1 MSHTLVI
8 MLVALF
14 FSALFSG
21 LEIAFVSADRLRF
34 EMDVERHTFSS
45 RLLERFFRNPN
56 IYISTMLVG
65 NNIALVL
72 YSTMMAHLIEMLLG
86 LIPGFNISS
95 EFVLIVIE
103 TLVSTAIV
111 IVVGEFV
118 PKTLFRSNPNGKL
131 NILAFPIYL
140 IYIILYPISL
150 FTTWLSRLLL
160 RMLGVR
166 IDKDNTAKA
175 FSKVDLDYFVQSGL
189 SGTEEDSQPD
199 QEVRIFQ
206 NVLDFSNV
214 KTRDCMVPR
223 NEICAV
229 EKGVSWNA
237 LRERFIET
245 GYSKILVY
253 DEDMDH
259 IIGYIHSSE
268 LFRHKDDWRDHIQT
282 VPFVPET
289 LAAQKLMK
297 QLMARKK
304 SLAVVV
310 DEFGGTSGIV
320 SLEDIIEEILG
331 DIQDEHDVTNLVAK
345 ETDDGWLLS
354 GRMEIDRVNSM
365 FGLSIPESDEY
376 MTVGGLILNKAK
388 GFPKVNEKINIGD
401 YSFRILKRGETK
413 IELVELTLL
422 NK

>member
-1 MSHTLVI
+1 MSHTLII

-14 FSALFSG
+14 LSALFSG

-34 EMDVERHTFSS
+34 ELDVENRTFSS
-45 RLLERFFRNPN
+45 RILERFFRNPN

-72 YSTMMAHLIEMLLG
+72 YSTMMAHLIEMLLPQDF
-86 LIPGFNISS
+86 IINTN
-95 EFVLIVIE
+95 EFLLIVLE
-103 TLVSTAIV
+103 TLVSTAVV

-118 PKTLFRSNPNGKL
+118 PKTIFRSNPNGKL

-150 FTTWLSRLLL
+150 FTTWLARMLL
-160 RMLGVR
+160 RLFGVR
-166 IDKDNTAKA
+166 IDKENTVKA
-175 FSKVDLDYFVQSGL
+175 FSKIDLDYFVQSGL
-189 SGTEEDSQPD
+189 SGTEEDNQPD

-214 KTRDCMVPR
+214 KTRECMVPR

-268 LFRHKDDWRDHIQT
+268 LFRHKDDWREHIQT
-282 VPFVPET
+282 MPFVPET

-304 SLAVVV
+304 SIAVVV

-320 SLEDIIEEILG
+320 SLEDIIEELLG
-331 DIQDEHDVTNLVAK
+331 DIEDEHDVMNLIAK
-345 ETDDGWLLS
+345 KTDDGYLLS
-354 GRMEIDRVNSM
+354 GRMEIDRVNGM
-365 FGLSIPESDEY
+365 FGLNIPESDEY
-376 MTVGGLILNKAK
+376 MTVGGLILTKAK
-388 GFPKVNEKINIGD
+388 GFPKVNEKISVGD

-413 IELVELTLL
+413 IELVELTL

>member
-21 LEIAFVSADRLRF
+21 LEIAFVQADRLRF

-45 RLLERFFRNPN
+45 RILERFFRNPN

-72 YSTMMAHLIEMLLG
+72 YSTMMAHLIEALLA
-86 LIPGFNISS
+86 LIPGFSITN
-95 EFVLIVIE
+95 EFLLIVIE

-111 IVVGEFV
+111 IVIGEFV

-150 FTTWLSRLLL
+150 FTTWLARILL
-160 RMLGVR
+160 RILGVR
-166 IDKDNTAKA
+166 IDKEKTAEA

-189 SGTEEDSQPD
+189 SGKEEDSQPD

-253 DEDMDH
+253 EEDMDH

-268 LFRHKDDWRDHIQT
+268 LFRHKNDWREHIQT

-331 DIQDEHDVTNLVAK
+331 DIQDEHDVTNLIAK
-345 ETDDGWLLS
+345 ETDEGWLLS

-388 GFPKVNEKINIGD
+388 GFPKVNEKINVGD

-413 IELVELTLL
+413 IELVELTL

>member
-1 MSHTLVI
+1 MTHTLVI

-56 IYISTMLVG
+56 IYISTILVG

-72 YSTMMAHLIEMLLG
+72 YSTMMAHLIEMLLPEG
-86 LIPGFNISS
+86 LISN
-95 EFVLIVIE
+95 EFLLIVVE

-111 IVVGEFV
+111 IVIGEFV
-118 PKTLFRSNPNGKL
+118 PKMLFRNNPNGKL

-150 FTTWLSRLLL
+150 FTTWLSRILL
-160 RMLGVR
+160 RIMGIR
-166 IDKDNTAKA
+166 IDKENTAKA

-223 NEICAV
+223 NEVCAV

-237 LRERFIET
+237 LREMFIET

-253 DEDMDH
+253 EEDMDH

-268 LFRHKDDWRDHIQT
+268 LFRHKNDWREHIQT

-331 DIQDEHDVTNLVAK
+331 DIQDEHDVTNLIAK
-345 ETDDGWLLS
+345 ETDEGWLLS

-365 FGLSIPESDEY
+365 FGLDIPESDEY

-388 GFPKVNEKINIGD
+388 GFPKVNEKINVGD

-413 IELVELTLL
+413 IELVELTL

>member
-1 MSHTLVI
+1 
-8 MLVALF
+8 MLVY
-14 FSALFSG
+14 
-21 LEIAFVSADRLRF
+21 V
-34 EMDVERHTFSS
+34 
-45 RLLERFFRNPN
+45 
-56 IYISTMLVG
+56 
-65 NNIALVL
+65 
-72 YSTMMAHLIEMLLG
+72 
-86 LIPGFNISS
+86 
-95 EFVLIVIE
+95 
-103 TLVSTAIV
+103 
-111 IVVGEFV
+111 
-118 PKTLFRSNPNGKL
+118 TLFTLFG
-131 NILAFPIYL
+131 
-140 IYIILYPISL
+140 IS
-150 FTTWLSRLLL
+150 TTWLSRIIL
-160 RMLGVR
+160 RILGVR
-166 IDKDNTAKA
+166 IDKENTVKA

-189 SGTEEDSQPD
+189 TGSEQDKEPD

-229 EKGVSWNA
+229 EKGVSWNE

-268 LFRHKDDWRDHIQT
+268 LFRYKDDWREHIQT
-282 VPFVPET
+282 MPFVPET

-304 SLAVVV
+304 SIAVVV

-331 DIQDEHDVTNLVAK
+331 DIEDEHDVMNLIAK
-345 ETDDGWLLS
+345 KTDDGWLLS
-354 GRMEIDRVNSM
+354 GRMEIDRVNEL
-365 FGLSIPESDEY
+365 FGLDIPESDEY
-376 MTVGGLILNKAK
+376 MTVGGLILTEAK
-388 GFPKVNEKINIGD
+388 GFPKVNEKVQVGD

-413 IELVELTLL
+413 IELVELT
-422 NK
+422 KTDS

>member
-1 MSHTLVI
+1 

-34 EMDVERHTFSS
+34 EMDVERRTFSS

-72 YSTMMAHLIEMLLG
+72 YSTMMARLIEMFLPQGFIEDDFLL
-86 LIPGFNISS
+86 
-95 EFVLIVIE
+95 VVIE

-111 IVVGEFV
+111 IVIGEFV

-150 FTTWLSRLLL
+150 FTTWLSRIIL
-160 RMLGVR
+160 RMFGVR
-166 IDKDNTAKA
+166 IDRENTVKA

-189 SGTEEDSQPD
+189 SGSEEDAQPES
-199 QEVRIFQ
+199 EVRIFQ

-214 KTRDCMVPR
+214 RTRDCMVPR

-253 DEDMDH
+253 EGDMDH

-268 LFRHKDDWRDHIQT
+268 LFRHKNDWREHIQT

-310 DEFGGTSGIV
+310 DEFGGTSGII

-331 DIQDEHDVTNLVAK
+331 DIQDEHDVTNLIAK
-345 ETDDGWLLS
+345 KTDDGWLLS
-354 GRMEIDRVNSM
+354 GRMEISRVNEM
-365 FGLSIPESDEY
+365 FGLDIPESDEY
-376 MTVGGLILNKAK
+376 MTVGGLILSKAK
-388 GFPKVNEKINIGD
+388 GFPKVNEKVSVKG
-401 YSFRILKRGETK
+401 YTFRVLKKGETK
-413 IELVELTLL
+413 IELVELTQEPS
-422 NK
+422 

>member
-72 YSTMMAHLIEMLLG
+72 YSTMMAHLIEMLL
-86 LIPGFNISS
+86 PDGFIKN
-95 EFVLIVIE
+95 EFLLIVLE

-111 IVVGEFV
+111 IVIGEFV
-118 PKTLFRSNPNGKL
+118 PKTIFRSNPNGKL
-131 NILAFPIYL
+131 NILAFPIYF

-150 FTTWLSRLLL
+150 FTTWLSKLLL
-160 RMLGVR
+160 RVLGVR
-166 IDKDNTAKA
+166 IDKENTVKA

-189 SGTEEDSQPD
+189 SGSKEEDGPD
-199 QEVRIFQ
+199 SEVRIFQ

-229 EKGVSWNA
+229 EKDVSWNA

-253 DEDMDH
+253 DDDMDH

-268 LFRHKDDWRDHIQT
+268 LFRHKNDWKEHIQT

-304 SLAVVV
+304 SLAVVI

-331 DIQDEHDVTNLVAK
+331 DIQDEHDVTNLIAK
-345 ETDDGWLLS
+345 KTDDGFLLS
-354 GRMEIDRVNSM
+354 GRMEIDKVNSM
-365 FGLSIPESDEY
+365 FSLSIPESDEY
-376 MTVGGLILNKAK
+376 MTVGGLILTKAK
-388 GFPKVNEKINIGD
+388 GFPKVNEKIIVGD
-401 YSFRILKRGETK
+401 YSFRILKRGDTK
-413 IELVELTLL
+413 IELVELTL

>member
-1 MSHTLVI
+1 MSHTLII

-21 LEIAFVSADRLRF
+21 LEIAFVQADRLRF

-72 YSTMMAHLIEMLLG
+72 YSTMMAHLIEALLVK
-86 LIPGFNISS
+86 IPGFSITN
-95 EFVLIVIE
+95 EFLLVFVE

-118 PKTLFRSNPNGKL
+118 PKTIFRFNPNGKL

-150 FTTWLSRLLL
+150 FTTWLSRILL
-160 RMLGVR
+160 RILGVR
-166 IDKDNTAKA
+166 IDREKAVKA

-253 DEDMDH
+253 EEDMDH
-259 IIGYIHSSE
+259 IIGYIHSSD
-268 LFRHKDDWRDHIQT
+268 LFRHKNGWQDHIQA

-331 DIQDEHDVTNLVAK
+331 DIQDEHDVTNLIAK
-345 ETDDGWLLS
+345 ETDEGWLLS

-388 GFPKVNEKINIGD
+388 GFPKVNEKISVGD

-413 IELVELTLL
+413 IELVELTL

>member
-1 MSHTLVI
+1 MTHTLVI
-8 MLVALF
+8 MLVALL

-72 YSTMMAHLIEMLLG
+72 YSTMMAHLIEMLLPEG
-86 LIPGFNISS
+86 LIGN
-95 EFVLIVIE
+95 EFLLVVVE
-103 TLVSTAIV
+103 TLISTAIV
-111 IVVGEFV
+111 IVIAEFV

-131 NILAFPIYL
+131 NVLAFPIYL

-150 FTTWLSRLLL
+150 FTTWLSRILL
-160 RMLGVR
+160 RILGVR
-166 IDKDNTAKA
+166 IDKENTAKA

-189 SGTEEDSQPD
+189 SGAEEDSQPD

-223 NEICAV
+223 NEVCAV

-237 LRERFIET
+237 LREMFIET

-268 LFRHKDDWRDHIQT
+268 LFRHKDDWREHIQT

-331 DIQDEHDVTNLVAK
+331 DIQDEHDVTNLIAK
-345 ETDDGWLLS
+345 ETDEGWLLS

-365 FGLSIPESDEY
+365 FGLDIPESDEY

-388 GFPKVNEKINIGD
+388 GFPKVNEKVSVGE

-413 IELVELTLL
+413 IELVELTL

>member
-1 MSHTLVI
+1 MTHTLII

-21 LEIAFVSADRLRF
+21 LEIGFVQADRLRF
-34 EMDVERHTFSS
+34 EMDVEQRTFSS

-72 YSTMMAHLIEMLLG
+72 YSTMMAHLIELLLPQG
-86 LIPGFNISS
+86 LIAD
-95 EFVLIVIE
+95 EFLLIVLE

-118 PKTLFRSNPNGKL
+118 PKTIFRSNPNAKL
-131 NILAFPIYL
+131 NFLAFPIYL

-150 FTTWLSRLLL
+150 FTTWLSKLIL
-160 RMLGVR
+160 RMFGVR
-166 IDKDNTAKA
+166 IDKENAAKA

-189 SGTEEDSQPD
+189 SSSDNEGQAD
-199 QEVRIFQ
+199 QEVQIFQ

-229 EKGVSWNA
+229 EKGVSWNS

-253 DEDMDH
+253 DDDMDH

-268 LFRHKDDWRDHIQT
+268 LFRHKEDWNKHIQA

-331 DIQDEHDVTNLVAK
+331 DIQDEHDVTNLIAK
-345 ETDDGWLLS
+345 KTDDGWLLS
-354 GRMEIDRVNSM
+354 GRMEISRVNEM
-365 FGLSIPESDEY
+365 FGLDIPESDEY
-376 MTVGGLILNKAK
+376 MTVGGLILSKAK
-388 GFPKVNEKINIGD
+388 GFPKVNEKVTVDD
-401 YSFRILKRGETK
+401 YTFRVLKKGETK
-413 IELVELTLL
+413 IELIELTH
-422 NK
+422 KPS

>member
-72 YSTMMAHLIEMLLG
+72 YSTMMAHLIEALLAM
-86 LIPGFNISS
+86 IPGFSIAND
-95 EFVLIVIE
+95 FLLIVIE

-111 IVVGEFV
+111 IVIGEFV

-150 FTTWLSRLLL
+150 FTTWLSRIIL
-160 RMLGVR
+160 RIIGVR
-166 IDKDNTAKA
+166 IDKENTVKA

-189 SGTEEDSQPD
+189 AGTNEDSQQD
-199 QEVRIFQ
+199 SEVQIFQ

-214 KTRDCMVPR
+214 RTRDCMVPR
-223 NEICAV
+223 NEVCAV
-229 EKGVSWNA
+229 EKEVSWNA

-253 DEDMDH
+253 EGDMDH

-268 LFRHKDDWRDHIQT
+268 LFRHKNDWREHIQT

-331 DIQDEHDVTNLVAK
+331 DIQDEHDVTNLIAK
-345 ETDDGWLLS
+345 KTDDGWLLS
-354 GRMEIDRVNSM
+354 GRMEISRVNEM
-365 FGLSIPESDEY
+365 FGLDIPESDEY
-376 MTVGGLILNKAK
+376 MTVGGLILSKAK
-388 GFPKVNEKINIGD
+388 GFPKVNEKVTVDD
-401 YSFRILKRGETK
+401 YTFRVLKKGETK
-413 IELVELTLL
+413 IELIELTH
-422 NK
+422 KPS

>member
-72 YSTMMAHLIEMLLG
+72 YSTMMARLIET
-86 LIPGFNISS
+86 LIPQGIIND
-95 EFVLIVIE
+95 EFLLIVIE

-111 IVVGEFV
+111 IVIGEFV

-150 FTTWLSRLLL
+150 FTTWLSRIIL
-160 RMLGVR
+160 RIMGVR
-166 IDKDNTAKA
+166 IDKENTVKA

-189 SGTEEDSQPD
+189 SGAEEDSQPD
-199 QEVRIFQ
+199 SEVRIFQ

-229 EKGVSWNA
+229 EKEVSWNA

-253 DEDMDH
+253 EGDMDH

-268 LFRHKDDWRDHIQT
+268 LFRHKNDWREHIQN

-331 DIQDEHDVTNLVAK
+331 DIQDEHDVTNLIAK
-345 ETDDGWLLS
+345 KTDDGWLLS
-354 GRMEIDRVNSM
+354 GRMEISRVNEM
-365 FGLSIPESDEY
+365 FGLDIPESDEY
-376 MTVGGLILNKAK
+376 MTVGGLILSKAK
-388 GFPKVNEKINIGD
+388 GFPKVNEKVTVD
-401 YSFRILKRGETK
+401 SYTFRVLKKGETK
-413 IELVELTLL
+413 IELVELTQ
-422 NK
+422 KSS

>member
-1 MSHTLVI
+1 

-21 LEIAFVSADRLRF
+21 LEIAFVQADRLRF
-34 EMDVERHTFSS
+34 EMDVERQTFSS
-45 RLLERFFRNPN
+45 RLLARFFRNPN
-56 IYISTMLVG
+56 IYLSTMLVG

-72 YSTMMAHLIEMLLG
+72 YSTMMARFIEYLLAK
-86 LIPGFNISS
+86 IPDFSISN
-95 EFVLIVIE
+95 EFLLVLIE

-111 IVVGEFV
+111 IVVAEYL
-118 PKTLFRSNPNGKL
+118 PKTLFRVNPNRKL
-131 NILAFPIYL
+131 NIFAFPIWL

-150 FTTWLSRLLL
+150 FTTWLSRIIL
-160 RMLGVR
+160 RLFGVR
-166 IDKDNTAKA
+166 IDKEHTAKA

-189 SGTEEDSQPD
+189 QGNTDDGEPDS
-199 QEVRIFQ
+199 EVRIFQ

-253 DEDMDH
+253 EEDMDH
-259 IIGYIHSSE
+259 MIGYIHSSE
-268 LFRHKDDWRDHIQT
+268 LFRHKDDWREHIQA

-304 SLAVVV
+304 SIAVVV

-331 DIQDEHDVTNLVAK
+331 EIEDEHDVPNLIAK

-354 GRMEIDRVNSM
+354 GRMEIDRVNEM
-365 FGLSIPESDEY
+365 FGLDIPESDEY
-376 MTVGGLILNKAK
+376 MTIGGLILSKAK
-388 GFPKVNEKINIGD
+388 GFPKVNEKIEAGN
-401 YSFRILKRGETK
+401 YCLRILKKGETK
-413 IELVELTLL
+413 IELVELTR
-422 NK
+422 KPS

>member
-34 EMDVERHTFSS
+34 QMDVERHTFSS

-65 NNIALVL
+65 NNIALVV
-72 YSTMMAHLIEMLLG
+72 YSTMMAHLIEALLG
-86 LIPGFNISS
+86 MFSVKIISN
-95 EFVLIVIE
+95 EFLMVLIE

-111 IVVGEFV
+111 IVIGEFV
-118 PKTLFRSNPNGKL
+118 PKTLFRSNPNGKM

-150 FTTWLSRLLL
+150 FTTWLSRILL
-160 RMLGVR
+160 RILGIR
-166 IDKDNTAKA
+166 IDKENTAKA

-189 SGTEEDSQPD
+189 SGTEADSQPD
-199 QEVRIFQ
+199 SEVQIFQ

-237 LRERFIET
+237 LRENFIET

-253 DEDMDH
+253 DGDMDH

-268 LFRHKDDWRDHIQT
+268 LFRHKEDWREHIQT

-331 DIQDEHDVTNLVAK
+331 DIQDEHDVTNLIAK
-345 ETDDGWLLS
+345 KTDDGWLLS
-354 GRMEIDRVNSM
+354 GRMEISHVNQM
-365 FGLSIPESDEY
+365 FGLDIPESDEY
-376 MTVGGLILNKAK
+376 MTVGGLILSRAK
-388 GFPKVNEKINIGD
+388 GFPKVNEKVTIED
-401 YSFRILKRGETK
+401 YSFRVLKKGETK
-413 IELVELTLL
+413 IELVELTR
-422 NK
+422 KPS

>member
-1 MSHTLVI
+1 MTHTLVI
-8 MLVALF
+8 MLVALA

-56 IYISTMLVG
+56 IYISTILVG

-72 YSTMMAHLIEMLLG
+72 YSTMMAHLIEMLL
-86 LIPGFNISS
+86 PEGFISN
-95 EFVLIVIE
+95 EFLLIVVE

-111 IVVGEFV
+111 IVIGEFV
-118 PKTLFRSNPNGKL
+118 PKMLFRSNPNGKL

-150 FTTWLSRLLL
+150 FTTWLSRIIL
-160 RMLGVR
+160 RIMGVR
-166 IDKDNTAKA
+166 IDKENTAKA

-189 SGTEEDSQPD
+189 SGTEEDNQPD

-268 LFRHKDDWRDHIQT
+268 LFRHKNDWREHIQT

-331 DIQDEHDVTNLVAK
+331 DIQDEHDVTNLIAK
-345 ETDDGWLLS
+345 ETDEGWLL
-354 GRMEIDRVNSM
+354 
-365 FGLSIPESDEY
+365 
-376 MTVGGLILNKAK
+376 
-388 GFPKVNEKINIGD
+388 
-401 YSFRILKRGETK
+401 
-413 IELVELTLL
+413 
-422 NK
+422 

>member
-72 YSTMMAHLIEMLLG
+72 YSTMMAHLIEALLAK
-86 LIPGFNISS
+86 IPGFYVAND
-95 EFVLIVIE
+95 FLLIVIE

-111 IVVGEFV
+111 IVIGEFV

-150 FTTWLSRLLL
+150 FTTWLSRIIL
-160 RMLGVR
+160 RIMGVR
-166 IDKDNTAKA
+166 IDKENTVKA

-189 SGTEEDSQPD
+189 TGANEDSQPD
-199 QEVRIFQ
+199 SEVQIFQ

-223 NEICAV
+223 NEVCAV
-229 EKGVSWNA
+229 EREVSWNA

-253 DEDMDH
+253 EGDMDH

-268 LFRHKDDWRDHIQT
+268 LFRHKNDWREHIQS

-331 DIQDEHDVTNLVAK
+331 DIQDEHDVSNLIAK
-345 ETDDGWLLS
+345 KTDDGWLLS
-354 GRMEIDRVNSM
+354 GRMEISRVNEM
-365 FGLSIPESDEY
+365 FGLEIPESDEY
-376 MTVGGLILNKAK
+376 MTVGGLILSKAK
-388 GFPKVNEKINIGD
+388 GFPKVNEKVTVDG
-401 YSFRILKRGETK
+401 YTFRVLKKGETK
-413 IELVELTLL
+413 IELVELTQEPS
-422 NK
+422 

>member
-1 MSHTLVI
+1 MSHTVLI

-21 LEIAFVSADRLRF
+21 LEIAFVQADRLRF

-86 LIPGFNISS
+86 MIPGFSITS
-95 EFVLIVIE
+95 EFLLIVIE
-103 TLVSTAIV
+103 TLVSTAVVIV
-111 IVVGEFV
+111 IGEFV

-150 FTTWLSRLLL
+150 FTTWLSRIIL
-160 RMLGVR
+160 RILGVR
-166 IDKDNTAKA
+166 IDKENTVKA

-189 SGTEEDSQPD
+189 TGSEQDEEPD

-229 EKGVSWNA
+229 EKGVSWNE

-268 LFRHKDDWRDHIQT
+268 LFRYKDDWREHIQT
-282 VPFVPET
+282 MPFVPET

-304 SLAVVV
+304 SIAVVV

-331 DIQDEHDVTNLVAK
+331 DSEDEHDVMNLIAK
-345 ETDDGWLLS
+345 KTDDGWLLS
-354 GRMEIDRVNSM
+354 GRMEIDRVNEM
-365 FGLSIPESDEY
+365 FGLDIPESDEY
-376 MTVGGLILNKAK
+376 MTVGGLILTEAK
-388 GFPKVNEKINIGD
+388 GFPKVNEKVQVGN

-413 IELVELTLL
+413 IELVELT
-422 NK
+422 KTDS

>member
-1 MSHTLVI
+1 MSHTLSI
-8 MLVALF
+8 LIFALF

-21 LEIAFVSADRLRF
+21 LEIAFLSSDRLRF
-34 EMDVERHTFSS
+34 EMDLEQRTFSS

-65 NNIALVL
+65 NNIALVV
-72 YSTMMAHLIEMLLG
+72 YSTMMAHLIESLL
-86 LIPGFNISS
+86 PNGFNKGDY
-95 EFVLIVIE
+95 EFLLVLVE

-111 IVVGEFV
+111 IVVAEYL
-118 PKTLFRSNPNGKL
+118 PKTLFRINPNRKL
-131 NILAFPIYL
+131 NIFAFPIWL
-140 IYIILYPISL
+140 IYIILYPVSL
-150 FTTWLSRLLL
+150 FTTWLSRMIL
-160 RMLGVR
+160 RLFGVK
-166 IDKDNTAKA
+166 IDKEHTEKA

-189 SGTEEDSQPD
+189 QGGDRNGEPDS
-199 QEVRIFQ
+199 EVRIFQ

-229 EKGVSWNA
+229 EKNVSPDK
-237 LRERFIET
+237 LREQFIET

-253 DEDMDH
+253 DGDMDH

-268 LFRHKDDWRDHIQT
+268 LFRHKKDWRDHIQT

-331 DIQDEHDVTNLVAK
+331 EIEDEHDVPNLIAK
-345 ETDDGWLLS
+345 KTDDGWLLS
-354 GRMEIDRVNSM
+354 GRMEISHVNQM
-365 FGLSIPESDEY
+365 FGLDIPESDEY
-376 MTVGGLILNKAK
+376 MTVGGLILSKAK
-388 GFPKVNEKINIGD
+388 GFPKVNEKVNVGD
-401 YSFRILKRGETK
+401 YSFRVLKKGETK
-413 IELVELTLL
+413 IELVELT
-422 NK
+422 KTPS

>member
-1 MSHTLVI
+1 MSHTVLI

-21 LEIAFVSADRLRF
+21 LEIAFVQADRLRF

-86 LIPGFNISS
+86 MIPGFSITS
-95 EFVLIVIE
+95 EFLLIVIE
-103 TLVSTAIV
+103 TMVSTAVVIV
-111 IVVGEFV
+111 IGEFV

-150 FTTWLSRLLL
+150 FTTWLSRIIL
-160 RMLGVR
+160 RILGVR
-166 IDKDNTAKA
+166 IDKENTVKA

-189 SGTEEDSQPD
+189 TGSEQDEEPD
-199 QEVRIFQ
+199 REVRIFQ

-229 EKGVSWNA
+229 EKGVSWNE

-268 LFRHKDDWRDHIQT
+268 LFRYKDDWREHIQT
-282 VPFVPET
+282 MPFVPET

-304 SLAVVV
+304 SIAVVV

-331 DIQDEHDVTNLVAK
+331 DIEDEHDVMNLIAK
-345 ETDDGWLLS
+345 KTDDGWLLS
-354 GRMEIDRVNSM
+354 GRMEIDRVNEM
-365 FGLSIPESDEY
+365 FGLDIPESDEY
-376 MTVGGLILNKAK
+376 MTVGGLILTEAK
-388 GFPKVNEKINIGD
+388 GFPKVNEKVQVGN

-413 IELVELTLL
+413 IELVELT
-422 NK
+422 KTDS

>member
-1 MSHTLVI
+1 MSHTLLI

-21 LEIAFVSADRLRF
+21 LEIAFVQADRLRF
-34 EMDVERHTFSS
+34 EMDVEKRTFSS
-45 RLLERFFRNPN
+45 RLLSRFFRNPN
-56 IYISTMLVG
+56 IYLSTMLVG

-72 YSTMMAHLIEMLLG
+72 YSTMMARLIEYLLAK
-86 LIPGFNISS
+86 IPDFSISN
-95 EFVLIVIE
+95 EFLLVLIE

-111 IVVGEFV
+111 IVVAEYL
-118 PKTLFRSNPNGKL
+118 PKTLFRVNPNRKL
-131 NILAFPIYL
+131 NIFAFPIWL

-150 FTTWLSRLLL
+150 FTTWLSRVIL
-160 RMLGVR
+160 RLFGVR
-166 IDKDNTAKA
+166 IDKEHTEKA

-189 SGTEEDSQPD
+189 QGNADDGEPDS
-199 QEVRIFQ
+199 EVRIFQ

-229 EKGVSWNA
+229 EKGESWNA

-253 DEDMDH
+253 EEDMDH

-304 SLAVVV
+304 SIAVVV

-331 DIQDEHDVTNLVAK
+331 EIEDEHDVPNLIAK

-354 GRMEIDRVNSM
+354 GRMEIDRVNEM
-365 FGLSIPESDEY
+365 FGLDIPESDEY
-376 MTVGGLILNKAK
+376 MTIGGLILSKAK
-388 GFPKVNEKINIGD
+388 GFPKVNEKIVAGN
-401 YSFRILKRGETK
+401 YCLRILKKGETK
-413 IELVELTLL
+413 IELVELTR
-422 NK
+422 KPI

>member
-34 EMDVERHTFSS
+34 EMDVERKTFSS
-45 RLLERFFRNPN
+45 KLLARFFRNPN

-72 YSTMMAHLIEMLLG
+72 YSTMMARLIEMVLPKD
-86 LIPGFNISS
+86 LISD
-95 EFVLIVIE
+95 EFLLIVLE
-103 TLVSTAIV
+103 TFVSTAIV
-111 IVVGEFV
+111 IVIGEFV

-131 NILAFPIYL
+131 NILAFPIFL

-150 FTTWLSRLLL
+150 FTTWISRILL
-160 RMLGVR
+160 RMLGIR
-166 IDKDNTAKA
+166 IDKENTVKA

-189 SGTEEDSQPD
+189 SGGGQEDSQPD
-199 QEVRIFQ
+199 SEVRIFQ

-214 KTRDCMVPR
+214 KIRDCMVPR

-229 EKGVSWNA
+229 GKDLSWNA

-253 DEDMDH
+253 EEDMDH

-268 LFRHKDDWRDHIQT
+268 LFRHKDDWREHIQS

-331 DIQDEHDVTNLVAK
+331 DIQDEHDVTNLIAK
-345 ETDDGWLLS
+345 KTDDGWLLS
-354 GRMEIDRVNSM
+354 GRMEISHVNQM
-365 FGLSIPESDEY
+365 FGLDIPESDEY
-376 MTVGGLILNKAK
+376 MTVGGLILSKAK
-388 GFPKVNEKINIGD
+388 GFPKVNEKVEVGN
-401 YSFRILKRGETK
+401 YTFRVLKKGETK
-413 IELVELTLL
+413 IELVELTQTPS
-422 NK
+422 

>member
-1 MSHTLVI
+1 MSHTLLI

-34 EMDVERHTFSS
+34 EMDVERRTFSS

-72 YSTMMAHLIEMLLG
+72 YSTMMAHLIEMLLAKV
-86 LIPGFNISS
+86 PGFQISN
-95 EFVLIVIE
+95 EFLLVLIE
-103 TLVSTAIV
+103 TLVSTAVVIV
-111 IVVGEFV
+111 IGEFV

-150 FTTWLSRLLL
+150 FTTWLSRILL

-166 IDKDNTAKA
+166 IVKENADKA

-189 SGTEEDSQPD
+189 SGTEVDSQPD

-229 EKGVSWNA
+229 EKGVSWNS
-237 LRERFIET
+237 LRECFIET

-253 DEDMDH
+253 EEDMDH

-268 LFRHKDDWRDHIQT
+268 LFRHKENWSEHIQT

-304 SLAVVV
+304 SIAVVV

-331 DIQDEHDVTNLVAK
+331 DIEDEHDVMNLIAK
-345 ETDDGWLLS
+345 KTDDGYLLS
-354 GRMEIDRVNSM
+354 GRMEIDRVNEM
-365 FGLSIPESDEY
+365 FGLDIPESEEY
-376 MTVGGLILNKAK
+376 MTIGGLILSKAK
-388 GFPKVNEKINIGD
+388 GFPKVNEKIEAGD
-401 YSFRILKRGETK
+401 YCLRVLKKGDTK
-413 IELVELTLL
+413 IELVELTV
-422 NK
+422 KHS